1 MSEEVVALEETN
13 DDGREDRKELY
24 LFKKSFILFT
34 IGVSFLVLST
44 LNYATSINGVPRF
57 FRMFSFFAF
66 VSCFFY
72 FISFFM
78 IRKLHNS
85 FTNAYITVAIYLVV
99 LLFGMVCETS
109 NRPYFVELSRGL
121 VWSANLLEIF
131 YYILFFYGCS
141 KLFEKHEFRKGRI
154 NAKLSYV
161 IFASLSVLEALFTY
175 LSKTRFVMRD
185 IFFNRF
191 FLYGSWGIQFLLY
204 TFIFVISIMAAK
216 YIQRKIFRMEEREKA
231 SLTENEKVSD

>member
-1 MSEEVVALEETN
+1 MKNNIFKRLISLLIILIIVSLFGGVIYCIIT
-13 DDGREDRKELY
+13 GSKY
-24 LFKKSFILFT
+24 LLPM
-34 IGVSFLVLST
+34 V
-44 LNYATSINGVPRF
+44 
-57 FRMFSFFAF
+57 F
-66 VSCFFY
+66 VS
-72 FISFFM
+72 I
-78 IRKLHNS
+78 I
-85 FTNAYITVAIYLVV
+85 IPVAIYLVV
-99 LLFGMVCETS
+99 LLFSTVCETS